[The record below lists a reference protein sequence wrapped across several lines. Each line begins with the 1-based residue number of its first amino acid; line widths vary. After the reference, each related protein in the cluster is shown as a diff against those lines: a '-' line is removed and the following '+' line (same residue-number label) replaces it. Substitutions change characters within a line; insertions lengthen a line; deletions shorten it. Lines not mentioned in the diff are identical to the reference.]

1 MKKSRIPISDH
12 AVLRYLER
20 VQGMDIEHIRRT
32 IGARV
37 DDAAR
42 QGACGIIIDGF
53 SYKIEDGF
61 ITVTSGS
68 GASAGGAWS
77 NECHSETSGV
87 AFRGALTAEIRRDP
101 LRSALE
107 I

>member
-20 VQGMDIEHIRRT
+20 VQGVDIERIRRE

-37 DDAAR
+37 DHAAT

-53 SYKIEDGF
+53 SYKIEDG
-61 ITVTSGS
+61 IVTTVLRVHRCDKRFGRKR
-68 GASAGGAWS
+68 
-77 NECHSETSGV
+77 
-87 AFRGALTAEIRRDP
+87 RGRAP
-101 LRSALE
+101 Q
-107 I
+107 